1 MFNTKLKNKI
11 KELEDLISKLTIEN
25 IALKNENTRLRETK
39 PTQPTKTPYT
49 TAITS
54 TNKNPLEQFK
64 YISTDSKINQSFD
77 EVVAEIDNFSNR
89 NYGNY
94 NHSRY
99 SHDSYSSGS
108 SCDSG
113 SSSSS
118 SSCD

>member
-54 TNKNPLEQFK
+54 TNKNPLEQLK
-64 YISTDSKINQSFD
+64 YISTDS
-77 EVVAEIDNFSNR
+77 
-89 NYGNY
+89 
-94 NHSRY
+94 
-99 SHDSYSSGS
+99 
-108 SCDSG
+108 
-113 SSSSS
+113 
-118 SSCD
+118 

>member
-11 KELEDLISKLTIEN
+11 KELEELISKLTTEN
-25 IALKNENTRLRETK
+25 MLLKEENKRLRETK
-39 PTQPTKTPYT
+39 HAQQTKTPYT

-54 TNKNPLEQFK
+54 TTKNPIEQLK
-64 YISTDSKINQSFD
+64 YTSTDSGISQRFD
-77 EVVAEIDNFSNR
+77 EVVAETDNFSNR
-89 NYGNY
+89 NYGNC

-99 SHDSYSSGS
+99 SLDSYSS